1 MMNNLKAIAPGTQ
14 VWGAEGMVG
23 TVERLDSAA
32 PGNATAVQYLLI
44 HGADGRHYRLP
55 LDLVGDVRQEQ
66 GQSVVVLRGGSSDLR
81 AYIFEDAVDEAGTV
95 GMARRATS
103 EEWGVAEDE
112 QTLRIPLAAEE
123 LIVAKQPISW
133 GSVRVHKRVS
143 SEEQSQSVSLYHEE
157 AVIEHIS
164 PDQYDPNAPV
174 NPDEVIVPIVEEQLV
189 VEKRSVIKE
198 YIRIRKTLVA
208 QQQDVRETVRREY
221 VEIEEA
227 QPAGSTATPV
237 LRRVASGAVSPEGE
251 PRAR

>member
-1 MMNNLKAIAPGTQ
+1 MMNDLKAIAPGTQ
-14 VWGAEGMVG
+14 VWGAGGMVG

-32 PGNATAVQYLLI
+32 PGSSTVAQYVLI
-44 HGADGRHYRLP
+44 HGADGQHYRLP
-55 LDLVGDVRQEQ
+55 MDMVGDVRQEQ
-66 GQSVVVLRGGSSDLR
+66 GQGVVVLRGDASDLR
-81 AYIFEDAVDEAGTV
+81 LYIFEGYVDEADTV
-95 GMARRATS
+95 GTARRTTA
-103 EEWGVAEDE
+103 EEWGIAEDE

-164 PDQYDPNAPV
+164 PDQYDANAPV
-174 NPDEVIVPIVEEQLV
+174 NPDEIIVPIVEEQLF

-198 YIRIRKTLVA
+198 YIRIRKTLVTH
-208 QQQDVRETVRREY
+208 QQDVRETVRREY

-237 LRRVASGAVSPEGE
+237 LRRVASGAVGQEGQ
-251 PRAR
+251 PRGS